1 MGTAKSNRY
10 WRQQSQIATGDSR
23 SKSLLTADGKVR
35 ALLTDDSKDK
45 SNRCWRYQS
54 QIVNGNSKVNSV
66 LAGNSEVKSLLTGES
81 KVKLLLTGD
90 IYVKLFPTG
99 DSKVKCVL
107 TRDSKVEVTAPSIA
121 VAGRQVK
128 GEGVRV
134 GLLEAEEVVVVLLAR
149 HVQVHLHR
157 NAARQLRLLLLR
169 GRPVSLRETTT
180 CSRRASQWE
189 TLTT

>member
-1 MGTAKSNRY
+1 M
-10 WRQQSQIATGDSR
+10 
-23 SKSLLTADGKVR
+23 
-35 ALLTDDSKDK
+35 
-45 SNRCWRYQS
+45 
-54 QIVNGNSKVNSV
+54 
-66 LAGNSEVKSLLTGES
+66 
-81 KVKLLLTGD
+81 LLTGD

-180 CSRRASQWE
+180 CSRRASQ
-189 TLTT
+189 